1 MLQLVTHVL
10 AALAVDGS
18 VGASSA
24 AAAEDDD
31 DGPPDMGMDAGCCRV
46 AGLVARLFERRG
58 EVFGAE
64 PRSAGRA
71 PSIDLLAGQELR
83 MQRLR
88 LPRQACLL
96 VHAHMHMHMNMH
108 M

>member
-88 LPRQACLL
+88 LPRQA
-96 VHAHMHMHMNMH
+96 
-108 M
+108 